1 MTTDNASQDARQP
14 TVGERL
20 RQAREVAGLSVTE
33 VANKQH
39 LRPAIISAIESGDYG
54 RIDSE
59 LFLKGYVRAYATHVG
74 IDPDSVVRQL
84 DKELEPLRQE
94 QKAQVEASPLVDI
107 ERRKR
112 RKRRIAKVVI
122 LLAAAIVAFY
132 AGSLYL
138 ADGEMADPAMVD
150 GADEPMTGSGDD
162 LSEAPALSGDTDE
175 ESTAPS
181 PSTNDMGL
189 ESPSL
194 GAGGDDITGSGDAG
208 GWTDIPEGDEPS
220 AADVV
225 GGTGS
230 ESALADEA
238 AGQAPDTEAPLAE
251 SVEPASES
259 EATADTGSEPLV
271 TSAPLPEAD
280 AARPVDSEGRLV
292 MEFSAD
298 CWVEV
303 QDSTGRTLVAELRR
317 AGETLD
323 VTGESPLR
331 VVIGAVSAVSGLR
344 YSGEAVDLASRRAR
358 NDRLVL
364 NLSD

>member
-20 RQAREVAGLSVTE
+20 RQAREVAGLSVAE

-74 IDPDSVVRQL
+74 IDPESVIRQL

-94 QKAQVEASPLVDI
+94 QKARVEASPLVDI

-112 RKRRIAKVVI
+112 RKRRIAKVV
-122 LLAAAIVAFY
+122 LLLVAAVVVFY

-138 ADGEMADPAMVD
+138 ADGDMAGPATVD
-150 GADEPMTGSGDD
+150 EADESMAGSDND
-162 LSEAPALSGDTDE
+162 VSESAALSGDTSE
-175 ESTAPS
+175 ETAV
-181 PSTNDMGL
+181 PSTNDVDS
-189 ESPSL
+189 ETSSI
-194 GAGGDDITGSGDAG
+194 GAGSDDSLSNGNAISREE
-208 GWTDIPEGDEPS
+208 IPEGDEPS
-220 AADVV
+220 AADALD
-225 GGTGS
+225 GTGS
-230 ESALADEA
+230 ESSLAGETI
-238 AGQAPDTEAPLAE
+238 GRAPGTEPPSTVSAE
-251 SVEPASES
+251 SASDPEVA
-259 EATADTGSEPLV
+259 EDTGSAPLV
-271 TSAPLPEAD
+271 TSAPLPETDPAP
-280 AARPVDSEGRLV
+280 PVDSEGRLV
-292 MEFSAD
+292 MEFSGD

-323 VTGESPLR
+323 VNGESPLR
-331 VVIGAVSAVSGLR
+331 VVIGAVSAVSDLR
-344 YSGEAVDLASRRAR
+344 YSGETVDLASQRPR

>member
-74 IDPDSVVRQL
+74 IDPESVVRQL
-84 DKELEPLRQE
+84 DRELEPLRQE

-112 RKRRIAKVVI
+112 RKRRIAKVV
-122 LLAAAIVAFY
+122 LMLVAAVVVFY

-138 ADGEMADPAMVD
+138 SDGDMSDPAMVEES
-150 GADEPMTGSGDD
+150 DESMTGSGEDVPE
-162 LSEAPALSGDTDE
+162 SPALSDDAGE
-175 ESTAPS
+175 EATAPS
-181 PSTNDMGL
+181 PSMNDVGL
-189 ESPSL
+189 ESSSIGP
-194 GAGGDDITGSGDAG
+194 GDSDDSPVSGDAMG
-208 GWTDIPEGDEPS
+208 REDIPEGDELS
-220 AADVV
+220 DAA
-225 GGTGS
+225 GGTGA
-230 ESALADEA
+230 ESALTGGTV
-238 AGQAPDTEAPLAE
+238 GQAPVTEAPSTEE
-251 SVEPASES
+251 SVSEPE
-259 EATADTGSEPLV
+259 TPADTGSEPLV
-271 TSAPLPEAD
+271 TSAPLPETEPAT
-280 AARPVDSEGRLV
+280 PVDTEGRLV

-331 VVIGAVSAVSGLR
+331 VVIGAVSAVSDLR
-344 YSGEAVDLASRRAR
+344 YSGEAVDLASRPAR

>member
-14 TVGERL
+14 TAGERL

-54 RIDSE
+54 QIDSE

-74 IDPDSVVRQL
+74 IDPDSLVRQL
-84 DKELEPLRQE
+84 DKELEPLRQK

-112 RKRRIAKVVI
+112 RKRRIAKLVL
-122 LLAAAIVAFY
+122 LLAAAVVVFY

-138 ADGEMADPAMVD
+138 ADGDLADPATMD
-150 GADEPMTGSGDD
+150 GTDESMTGSGDD
-162 LSEAPALSGDTDE
+162 LSQAPALSEAPHE
-175 ESTAPS
+175 ETTVPS
-181 PSTNDMGL
+181 PSTNDMGSA
-189 ESPSL
+189 SPSIS
-194 GAGGDDITGSGDAG
+194 AGDDDTGRGDAVDRMV
-208 GWTDIPEGDEPS
+208 TPAVDESTTVDAPGS
-220 AADVV
+220 V
-225 GGTGS
+225 GP
-230 ESALADEA
+230 ESALAGEGD
-238 AGQAPDTEAPLAE
+238 GRAPATEAPLAE
-251 SVEPASES
+251 SPELAS
-259 EATADTGSEPLV
+259 APGTPADTGSEPLV
-271 TSAPLPEAD
+271 TSASLPETDSAEPAD
-280 AARPVDSEGRLV
+280 LEGRLV
-292 MEFSAD
+292 VEFSGD

-331 VVIGAVSAVSGLR
+331 VVIGAVSAVSDLR
-344 YSGEAVDLASRRAR
+344 YRGETVDLASRRPR